1 MDTLDKLIESGLC
14 RRGGPVRLH
23 LGCGNV
29 SLPDYIDIDFPQ
41 DQHNVMK
48 SAADAEAN
56 IVKDLN
62 FPRFSV
68 DEIRS
73 HHMFEHF
80 PRIIALAQLVKWHFW
95 LKVDGILVI
104 ETPDFMGSIKQL
116 VSDDIEYK
124 HKMAIIRHL
133 TGDQAA
139 PWGFHTDQ
147 WFNERFET
155 TLSILGFHI
164 TDMSTTQ
171 WDRWPYLSNVT
182 VTATKV
188 GKISVNDQIDKCLL
202 ILKDSMVSEREVA
215 TYNVWKDQLIEA
227 LKEVIK

>member
-104 ETPDFMGSIKQL
+104 ETPDFLESARQF
-116 VSDDIEYK
+116 VSSSVEYK
-124 HKMAIIRHL
+124 RKMAIVRHL
-133 TGDQAA
+133 VGDQSADWA
-139 PWGFHTDQ
+139 FHVDQ
-147 WFNERFET
+147 WYKDRFET
-155 TLSILGFHI
+155 TLSMLSFHI
-164 TDMSTTQ
+164 TDIISTQ
-171 WDRWPYLSNVT
+171 WDRWPYLCSIT
-182 VTATKV
+182 VKAKKV
-188 GKISVNDQIDKCLL
+188 GKVSINDQIDKCLL